1 MDDKLQLNLHSQ
13 TYKLMLKVSE
23 IETQK
28 KPWVLAGLE
37 GNHKRGVKAQIC
49 SPGFISAIGS
59 KGSLVKRIISSTERT
74 LI

>member
-13 TYKLMLKVSE
+13 TYELMLKVSE
-23 IETQK
+23 IEAQK
-28 KPWVLAGLE
+28 KPWALVGLE
-37 GNHKRGVKAQIC
+37 GNHKRGVQAQIC